1 MVQLLYIVASLHVLL
16 CPFTKVEES
25 FNIQAT
31 HDILYHRYNLAQYD
45 HNEFP
50 GVVPRTFIGPLIISA
65 LSAPLVSILHLTG
78 INKFWMQYVVRLTLA
93 VSVIGAWSRVRN
105 ALQKQFG
112 STYAWWYTLITVT
125 QYHFMFYMSRP
136 LPNIMVLP
144 LVLLAFEGWISGNHK
159 QFLWM
164 AGASIVIFRAEL
176 AMLFGLFLIIDL
188 YFNKIDFKTLFKIVI
203 PAGVALVALTV
214 TVDSIFWRRLLWP
227 EAEVFWFNTIMNKS
241 SDWGTSPFLWYF
253 YSALPRGLGPSLVL
267 IPVGL
272 YLDRRLLQYAAPA
285 FVYIL
290 LYSFLP
296 HKELRFIIYVF
307 PLLNMASAATCS
319 YIYVRR
325 TKAPIFELL
334 FWGFI
339 IVILGNIVI
348 SLAFTLVAMTNYPG
362 GIAITRFHK
371 LLKNEP
377 YVHVHICNLAAQTGV
392 TRYTEI
398 NEDWMYSKKESLSPD
413 LLQYYTHLLV
423 EAKSKYSSNLKS
435 FSQTHDILDSI
446 ESFSQIAMNYRL
458 MPPVKIK
465 TKPAIFILERKDFRE
480 FPYGH
485 NLGVSDISSLGA
497 VESILSGETLIEVTN
512 YENYEENGSKETE
525 EAATSVEKQEQ
536 EKVVD
541 LNVPETENTIVDIA
555 EPTPFK
561 KEVEVPADVEVP
573 EEKVPIVE
581 EEIKVE
587 VDKSPKV
594 AKAKKAFDE
603 LKSLRIERKKKAIEK
618 IKSETRKEVVESAKE
633 KLKEIMKRH
642 KNIAAELSESIMTD
656 ITNELEQKDGRGDIP
671 ESELVPEANQVD
683 EAATEAKKDQE
694 TVLNIGDALNIDV
707 TSQTNETIDSIVDE
721 VILRLIDRKIYDDKT
736 KPEDIKSEDRLM
748 IQKIVE
754 EVVSEKIKLNYSN
767 TESK

>member
-31 HDILYHRYNLAQYD
+31 HDILYHRHNLSQYD

-50 GVVPRTFIGPLIISA
+50 GVVPRTFVGPLIISA
-65 LSAPLVSILHLTG
+65 ISAPLVSILHLTG

-144 LVLLAFEGWISGNHK
+144 LVLLAFEGWISGKHK
-159 QFLWM
+159 QFLWT

-188 YFNKIDFKTLFKIVI
+188 YFKKIDIKTLLKIVI
-203 PAGVALVALTV
+203 PAGVGLVSLTV
-214 TVDSIFWRRLLWP
+214 VIDSIFWRRLLWP
-227 EAEVFWFNTIMNKS
+227 EAEVFWFNTVMNKS

-267 IPVGL
+267 IPVGM
-272 YLDRRLLQYAAPA
+272 YLDKRLLQYAAPA

-307 PLLNMASAATCS
+307 PLLNMASAAACS

-334 FWGFI
+334 FWGSI

-348 SLAFTLVAMTNYPG
+348 SLAFVLVAMTNYPG
-362 GIAITRFHK
+362 GVAITRFHK
-371 LLKNEP
+371 LLRNEP
-377 YVHVHICNLAAQTGV
+377 FVHIHICNLAAQTGV
-392 TRYTEI
+392 TRYTQI
-398 NEDWMYSKKESLSPD
+398 NDRWMYSKNESLPPD
-413 LLQYYTHLLV
+413 LLQDYTHLLI

-435 FSQTHDILDSI
+435 FAQTHDILDSI

-480 FPYGH
+480 FPHGH
-485 NLGVSDISSLGA
+485 QLGISRSSALA
-497 VESILSGETLIEVTN
+497 AEESIMSHETIMEVTN
-512 YENYEENGSKETE
+512 YENFVENGSKETE
-525 EAATSVEKQEQ
+525 ETAISVEEE
-536 EKVVD
+536 EKTAD
-541 LNVPETENTIVDIA
+541 LNISDKENTIIDMP
-555 EPTPFK
+555 EPIK
-561 KEVEVPADVEVP
+561 EEVEIPTAEVVP
-573 EEKVPIVE
+573 EEKEPIVQ

-587 VDKSPKV
+587 HDKSPKLP
-594 AKAKKAFDE
+594 KAKKAFDE

-618 IKSETRKEVVESAKE
+618 IKTETRKEVVESAKE

-642 KNIAAELSESIMTD
+642 KNIADELSESIMSD
-656 ITNELEQKDGRGDIP
+656 ITSELEEKDGRGDIP
-671 ESELVPEANQVD
+671 ESEFIPELNQV
-683 EAATEAKKDQE
+683 EEIEKEAKKEEENVKD
-694 TVLNIGDALNIDV
+694 TLNIDV
-707 TSQTNETIDSIVDE
+707 TNHGNETIDSIVDE

-736 KPEDIKSEDRLM
+736 KPEDIKPDDRLM

-767 TESK
+767 AESK